1 MKESLLLLIDEIIG
15 KTKVIFWRTENKKVK
30 LHPVYKIVEEYL
42 NTSRLPSKDELDE
55 LIDQVD
61 NWPSS
66 ALMSQEKFK
75 LVELYT
81 KLYMLDIDLYSFSSM
96 RVLSIYV
103 LDKPLLK
110 DDVHRIFRIIETED
124 KLLFP
129 FFLVFLDVIAHNI
142 KNYID
147 ADVIYPKDFDTKQV
161 GNLIKEI
168 EEYVNK
174 YISIAK

>member
-1 MKESLLLLIDEIIG
+1 MVLIDEIIG
-15 KTKVIFWRTENKKVK
+15 KAKIIFWHTENKKVK

-42 NTSRLPSKDELDE
+42 NTFKVPGKNELNE
-55 LIDQVD
+55 LINQVD
-61 NWPSS
+61 KWPSS
-66 ALMSQEKFK
+66 ALMSKEKFK

-81 KLYMLDIDLYSFSSM
+81 KLYMLDADLYSFSSM
-96 RVLSIYV
+96 RVTNVYL
-103 LDKPLLK
+103 LDKYFLLK

-129 FFLVFLDVIAHNI
+129 FFLVLLDVIAHNL

-161 GNLIKEI
+161 SNLIKEI
-168 EEYVNK
+168 EVYVNK